1 MATIGI
7 KNRVYAVVNI
17 NHPAI
22 ATGAYTFSGN
32 KGKLTVCRDNRFHS
46 NDSDEPLDTVE
57 RIKQTAKAYKEANP
71 NMQFGAS
78 ITIDIYP

>member
-7 KNRVYAVVNI
+7 KSRVYAVVNI
-17 NHPAI
+17 KHPAI
-22 ATGAYTFSGN
+22 ARAYMFSQDTM
-32 KGKLTVCRDNRFHS
+32 KLTVCRDNRFHS

-71 NMQFGAS
+71 DMKFGATVTVEIS
-78 ITIDIYP
+78 P